1 MKEEEEEEEGEGEG
15 EGEREGARPRPGE
28 AREPSRPPY
37 QREQETPEQGG
48 RGGGQRRLPTH
59 RTDG

>member
-1 MKEEEEEEEGEGEG
+1 MEEEEEEEEGEGEG

-37 QREQETPEQGG
+37 QRDPSTALSDLVLTLAPQVREV
-48 RGGGQRRLPTH
+48 L
-59 RTDG
+59 